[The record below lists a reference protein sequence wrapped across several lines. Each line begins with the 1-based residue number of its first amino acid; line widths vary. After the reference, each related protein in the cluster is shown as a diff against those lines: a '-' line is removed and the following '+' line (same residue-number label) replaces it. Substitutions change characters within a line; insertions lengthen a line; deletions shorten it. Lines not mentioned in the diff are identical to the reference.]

1 MRVLSSRPYFI
12 THATNIPYT
21 MIREKISSEVFEIE
35 RQELEEKQEIQQQH
49 AMNSRGGSNT
59 KVLVDET
66 KLQEFIEK
74 VVNEWGAAEGA
85 LITFVGDRLRLFKAM
100 AGAGN
105 LTPEELAKKTGTHP
119 RMIKEWLAGQAAGG
133 FVRYNRNN
141 DTYTLPEEHAYA
153 LTDENSPAYIAG
165 FYQSI
170 VSLFKDSE
178 KIIEAFR
185 AGKGL
190 GWGDHHHYLFEGTE
204 RFFKPNYTANLITNW
219 IPALEEV
226 EYRLKGEGAKVAD
239 VGCGHGVSTI
249 LMAKAYPNTKFIG
262 FGSHKPSIEWA
273 RKQAEKEGL
282 RNITFEVAKS
292 TDYPGDEYDLVAFFD
307 CFHDMGNPAE
317 VARHVLQT
325 LKKKDGTWMLVEP
338 FANDNLE
345 DNLNPLGRLFYSVS
359 SIVCVPASLNENG
372 PALGAQAGEERIAEI
387 VKSAGFSKFRRATQT
402 PFNLVFEAKL

>member
-1 MRVLSSRPYFI
+1 
-12 THATNIPYT
+12 
-21 MIREKISSEVFEIE
+21 MIQEKISSETIE
-35 RQELEEKQEIQQQH
+35 REKQEHKGNQVYSTIPV
-49 AMNSRGGSNT
+49 MNSKEVRNPT
-59 KVLVDET
+59 VLVDET
-66 KLQEFIEK
+66 KLQEFIGK
-74 VVNEWGAAEGA
+74 VVNEWGATEGA
-85 LITFVGDRLRLFKAM
+85 LITFVGERLGLFKAM
-100 AGAGN
+100 AGAGD

-119 RMIKEWLAGQAAGG
+119 RIIKEWLAGQAAGG
-133 FVRYNRNN
+133 FVTYNRNN
-141 DTYTLPEEHAYA
+141 DTYSLPEEHAYA

-185 AGKGL
+185 TGKGL

-226 EYRLKGEGAKVAD
+226 EYRLTKGGAKVAD

-249 LMAKAYPNTKFIG
+249 LMAKAYPNSKIIG
-262 FGSHKPSIEWA
+262 FDSHKPSIEWA
-273 RKQAEKEGL
+273 RKRAEKEGL
-282 RNITFEVAKS
+282 QNIRFEVAKS
-292 TDYPGDEYDLVAFFD
+292 TDYPGDDYDLVAFFD

-325 LKKKDGTWMLVEP
+325 LKKKDGTCILVEP
-338 FANDNLE
+338 FANDKLE
-345 DNLNPLGRLFYSVS
+345 DNLNPLGRVFYSVS

-372 PALGAQAGEERIAEI
+372 PALGAQAGEKRIAET
-387 VKSAGFSKFRRATQT
+387 VKSAGFSKFRRATHT
-402 PFNLVFEAKL
+402 PFNLVFEARP